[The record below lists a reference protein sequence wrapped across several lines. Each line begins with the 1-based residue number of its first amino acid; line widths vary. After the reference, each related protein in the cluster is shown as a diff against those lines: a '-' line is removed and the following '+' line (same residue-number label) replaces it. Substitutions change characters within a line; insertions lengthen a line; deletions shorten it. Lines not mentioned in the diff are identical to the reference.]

1 MKKLFLILVA
11 VTITTVSF
19 AQDAVS
25 YTVDSAVKP
34 KASKSVDFA
43 KLSNRA
49 NDHFMVQLGADFL
62 SGVPDS
68 ISTKGL
74 GRHLNIYFML
84 DKPFA
89 NSPRM
94 SVGIGLGIGSSNIF
108 LDKTFADIKAV
119 SSATLPFKNVA
130 DTNHFKKY
138 KFTTVF
144 AELPVE
150 LRYSSNPVEP
160 MKGWRAAI
168 GAKVGTLLK
177 AYTKG
182 KNFQTKDGQSLYGD
196 KYIVKESSKNFF
208 NGTKLALTAR
218 VGYGIFSIHYNYR
231 ITSLLKDGAG
241 PEMNT
246 HSVGLTLSGL

>member
-1 MKKLFLILVA
+1 MKKIFLLLVA
-11 VTITTVSF
+11 ATTTTVLF

-25 YTVDSAVKP
+25 YTVDSAKP
-34 KASKSVDFA
+34 KAVKTIDLA
-43 KLSNRA
+43 KLRNRA
-49 NDHFMVQLGADFL
+49 NDHFMVQLGADVL

-68 ISTKGL
+68 INIKGL

-89 NSPRM
+89 NSPKM
-94 SVGIGLGIGSSNIF
+94 SVGLGIGIGSSNIF

-144 AELPVE
+144 AELPIE

-218 VGYGIFSIHYNYR
+218 VGYGIFSLHYNYR
-231 ITSLLKDGAG
+231 ITGVLKDGAG